1 MPPKIRRDDCD
12 VTERERFDV
21 FAGRGV
27 FYRSFPAQANSH
39 LEQMDAAALAAA
51 TDGFSDARLLGRG
64 GFGAVYRGR
73 LAGLDVAVK
82 RLDAASMQG
91 AAEFANEVRFL
102 ARATHRNLI
111 LLLGYETEGPCLVYE
126 LARGGSVEERLA
138 CANDTYAPL
147 TWSLRLG
154 VAIDVARGL
163 NFLHAW
169 PEGAIV
175 HGDVKTANVL
185 LTEPPLNPKA
195 CRERM
200 VEIMFDVFE
209 VKALYLC
216 STPQL
221 ALCAHGRSTGVV
233 LDSGAHDTRISPV
246 YEGNLLPHACVTV
259 YDSGGASVSD
269 FLLARLRAAG
279 HDQFGT
285 EGVGLEGLGEI
296 AAVELVKREAAY
308 AVLNHV
314 SGSVPDKE
322 VRVAPEEGEPFVIS
336 VAGDARCECVEQLF
350 DPKKFGK
357 RRTSSWG
364 AGGMRL
370 CI

>member
-1 MPPKIRRDDCD
+1 MPPKISHNDCG
-12 VTERERFDV
+12 VTEMERFEG

-27 FYRSFPAQANSH
+27 FHRSFPAQANSH

-185 LTEPPLNPKA
+185 LTEPPVVAKLCDFGLGRLMRDRSSQMTTMNLKGSWGYICPEYARTGK
-195 CRERM
+195 
-200 VEIMFDVFE
+200 VGPGSDVYS
-209 VKALYLC
+209 L
-216 STPQL
+216 
-221 ALCAHGRSTGVV
+221 GVV
-233 LDSGAHDTRISPV
+233 LLELMTGAAAFEPARSPPDLASYARSKGFDGAALLDARVRGDCGGSVADVFGRVVEQCLTENRADRMATETLLASLFSIRDTARGGHSAAIAGP
-246 YEGNLLPHACVTV
+246 
-259 YDSGGASVSD
+259 SGGPGGGGGHS
-269 FLLARLRAAG
+269 FLARLN
-279 HDQFGT
+279 
-285 EGVGLEGLGEI
+285 
-296 AAVELVKREAAY
+296 EAK
-308 AVLNHV
+308 
-314 SGSVPDKE
+314 SV
-322 VRVAPEEGEPFVIS
+322 
-336 VAGDARCECVEQLF
+336 
-350 DPKKFGK
+350 
-357 RRTSSWG
+357 
-364 AGGMRL
+364 
-370 CI
+370 

>member
-1 MPPKIRRDDCD
+1 
-12 VTERERFDV
+12 
-21 FAGRGV
+21 
-27 FYRSFPAQANSH
+27 
-39 LEQMDAAALAAA
+39 MDAAALAAA

-185 LTEPPLNPKA
+185 LTEPPVVAK
-195 CRERM
+195 
-200 VEIMFDVFE
+200 
-209 VKALYLC
+209 LC
-216 STPQL
+216 
-221 ALCAHGRSTGVV
+221 
-233 LDSGAHDTRISPV
+233 
-246 YEGNLLPHACVTV
+246 
-259 YDSGGASVSD
+259 D
-269 FLLARLRAAG
+269 F
-279 HDQFGT
+279 
-285 EGVGLEGLGEI
+285 GLGRLT
-296 AAVELVKREAAY
+296 VCKSTSEL
-308 AVLNHV
+308 
-314 SGSVPDKE
+314 G
-322 VRVAPEEGEPFVIS
+322 
-336 VAGDARCECVEQLF
+336 
-350 DPKKFGK
+350 
-357 RRTSSWG
+357 RRGQT
-364 AGGMRL
+364 
-370 CI
+370 